1 MPTQEPTSEFRSQ
14 AFRFW
19 RSLVTADESACR
31 DALQVLQ
38 DIQGS
43 SPTSGAYSDFTTSDS
58 TFGTFVNVV
67 LPEKSPKNAQ
77 DAWTSTK
84 PTSLFRVD
92 PSLHC
97 LSYEGDANYTGEGGA
112 FVACALLG
120 GDSVSPDACAT
131 GTHRT
136 ACRPKLLLPGPAFV
150 VKVRPSNPTVRTK
163 VLAGAHL
170 LENDLPSEILVDEAS
185 PQIAL
190 LLSLQALPLVWK
202 LVLELYP
209 GRDALRSIHDRL
221 SSPLTEIQE
230 GDETKVEAA
239 SVSQTGG
246 LMIDTTQNIPGWKE
260 DLDVSVGSR
269 ASARIEHPIIH
280 TSGQV
285 QSRFTSEGT
294 FVPFATHPSRFGDDA
309 SIALSSIRSAS
320 QPDWRPPFNK
330 LSKTVKRNEEEVSAR
345 FNHLDLQLD
354 SDFQFMDRE
363 IRDVRS
369 IATGAERQ
377 ARQAADRGGMSA
389 DDFTSK
395 FVEAANHFGV
405 SLQGAGL
412 PTPRARATTPPP
424 TFNWSLLPPEV
435 QADILNSV
443 LQNLDVGQLANTV
456 SHHLHLETIRESVS
470 DQGRRLVTIEREF
483 NREQGA
489 IPRLQAPVDDLVARR
504 NALAVE
510 RAGYI
515 FNGPEDCEAFIAAV
529 GPNAKL
535 CTKCLDLYGVL
546 TLSQDPYV
554 TYESGI
560 KVHADATK
568 ANFDGVAESRIKLSF
583 SVPYPEMIVRVVES
597 ASTAAH
603 GGAKWAPMF
612 TTPDIFE
619 DNFREGAHRRVM
631 KGIDRV
637 YELVSKAVDQTFP
650 VSQRL
655 NDSPALRK
663 VHSILAEQNRL
674 AHRQTVGFIEC
685 LMPFYRTLRGGS
697 MTKEEAWDRVF
708 VFVLEFLTSAQEQRG
723 LAATDVSN
731 EAQMMWAC
739 FKATDH
745 IEEFRKAKFIEHPK
759 ALSILALTTL
769 EHEAKAMEALED
781 RAKKLIE
788 AANNSKISRLE
799 TRMQTAENKIKNI
812 IAKNPDLK

>member
-1 MPTQEPTSEFRSQ
+1 M
-14 AFRFW
+14 
-19 RSLVTADESACR
+19 TADEGACR
-31 DALQVLQ
+31 DALQILQ
-38 DIQGS
+38 DIQGA

-58 TFGTFVNVV
+58 TFGTFVNVI

-77 DAWTSTK
+77 DAWSSTK
-84 PTSLFRVD
+84 PASLIRVD

-97 LSYEGDANYTGEGGA
+97 LSFEGDVANYTGEGAA

-136 ACRPKLLLPGPAFV
+136 PDRPKLLLPSPAFV

-163 VLAGAHL
+163 VLAGAYL
-170 LENDLPSEILVDEAS
+170 LENDLPSEILAGEPS
-185 PQIAL
+185 SQITL
-190 LLSLQALPLVWK
+190 LLSLQAPPLVWK
-202 LVLELYP
+202 VVLELYP
-209 GRDALRSIHDRL
+209 GREALRSIHDRL
-221 SSPLTEIQE
+221 PAPLDEIQE
-230 GDETKVEAA
+230 GDESRVEAA
-239 SVSQTGG
+239 GLSQTNT
-246 LMIDTTQNIPGWKE
+246 LMVDTTIPGWEE

-269 ASARIEHPIIH
+269 ASSRIDQSNIH
-280 TSGQV
+280 QSGIV
-285 QSRFTSEGT
+285 QSRFTNEGT
-294 FVPFATHPSRFGDDA
+294 FVPYAARSSRFADDA
-309 SIALSSIRSAS
+309 SIALSSIRSVS
-320 QPDWRPPFNK
+320 QPDWRPHFNK
-330 LSKTVKRNEEEVSAR
+330 LSKTVKRNEEEVTAR

-363 IRDVRS
+363 IREIRS

-377 ARQAADRGGMSA
+377 ARQATSHEEINAE
-389 DDFTSK
+389 DFTSK
-395 FVEAANHFGV
+395 FIETANHFGV
-405 SLQGAGL
+405 TLQGPGL
-412 PTPRARATTPPP
+412 PTPRARATTPPSP
-424 TFNWSLLPPEV
+424 FNWNSLPSEV
-435 QADILNSV
+435 QGDILNSV
-443 LQNLDVGQLANTV
+443 LQNLDIAQLANTV
-456 SHHLHLETIRESVS
+456 SNHLHLEAIRESVS
-470 DQGRRLVTIEREF
+470 DQGRRLITVEREF

-489 IPRLQAPVDDLVARR
+489 IPRLQTAVDDLVARR

-515 FNGPEDCEAFIAAV
+515 FNGPEDCEALIAAV
-529 GPNAKL
+529 GSTAKI
-535 CTKCLDLYGVL
+535 CTKCLDLYGIL

-597 ASTAAH
+597 AATAAH

-612 TTPDIFE
+612 LTPDIFE
-619 DNFREGAHRRVM
+619 DNFRDGAHRRVM

-650 VSQRL
+650 VSQRV

-769 EHEAKAMEALED
+769 EHEAKAMEALEE

-788 AANNSKISRLE
+788 AASNSKISRLE